1 MYYYCGNCMSTNVIC
16 EAKLKLNNDSDE
28 RGYFT
33 LDEIEET
40 SIVYCDDCDSNKI
53 RTTAYKSK
61 IGV

>member
-1 MYYYCGNCMSTNVIC
+1 MRYYCGNCMSTNIIC
-16 EAKLKLNNDSDE
+16 EAKLQLNNEADD

-53 RTTAYKSK
+53 RK
-61 IGV
+61 GE